1 MGTEN
6 ELDVEGQT
14 EPPIRG
20 LTRSSSVS
28 SSIPPSAS
36 PTLAGTIVDSVTDD
50 PASGPVPHLHL
61 QPESAHILPVPAV
74 CALLS
79 TDLE

>member
-20 LTRSSSVS
+20 LTRSTSVS

-36 PTLAGTIVDSVTDD
+36 PTLVGTIVDSVTDD
-50 PASGPVPHLHL
+50 PASGPVPILH
-61 QPESAHILPVPAV
+61 PESAHILPVPAV

-79 TDLE
+79 TDIE